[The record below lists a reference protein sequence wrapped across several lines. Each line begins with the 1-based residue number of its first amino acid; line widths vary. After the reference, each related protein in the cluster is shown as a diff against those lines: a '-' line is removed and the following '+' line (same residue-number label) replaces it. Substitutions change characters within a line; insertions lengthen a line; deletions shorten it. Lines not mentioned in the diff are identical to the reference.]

1 MLILELIY
9 QFMKLNERRKR
20 AVVELITILYIC
32 PWEILGLLNSYFQIE
47 FYSHFE

>member
-20 AVVELITILYIC
+20 AVVELRKILYIC
-32 PWEILGLLNSYFQIE
+32 PWEILGLLNFHFKIE